1 MFNKW
6 SSKRENKWKGE
17 KVKTNEKGKKLRMHD
32 WSETLVTEKN
42 AQNKN
47 CMKSLVIILTR
58 NHATFDDKYS
68 LDA

>member
-1 MFNKW
+1 MIN
-6 SSKRENKWKGE
+6 
-17 KVKTNEKGKKLRMHD
+17 
-32 WSETLVTEKN
+32 SEYMLLEARRISVLEYSRKTLVTEKN